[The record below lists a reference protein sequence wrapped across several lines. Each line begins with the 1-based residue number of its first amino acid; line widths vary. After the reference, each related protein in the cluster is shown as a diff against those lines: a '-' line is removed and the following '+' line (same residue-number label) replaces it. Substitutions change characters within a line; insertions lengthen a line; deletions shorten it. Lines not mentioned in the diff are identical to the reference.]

1 MKPRK
6 NNVKTR
12 ASKFKLGARTEK
24 KSRGM
29 SKVLGR
35 RDLGNDENLDFR
47 KSLLAN
53 FHKEI
58 IDITS
63 KCRGNDAP

>member
-12 ASKFKLGARTEK
+12 ARTEK